1 MKRQKKATSTEIAK
15 EEDLKT
21 RKTDIILM
29 LKGTKKRKTIEI
41 RSRNCQNL
49 IG

>member
-29 LKGTKKRKTIEI
+29 LKGTKKGRQL
-41 RSRNCQNL
+41 RSDHETVK
-49 IG
+49 I